1 MSTPTKP
8 ICNAKSNGVQYY
20 TTNPLENAS
29 NFVGGMS
36 GISSVLVSLF
46 MFLVI
51 FFAAY
56 ASRGFDALTI
66 VLGIF
71 IILSLISLIW
81 NYFSLKQKPDGYTED
96 CESNP
101 RFN

>member
-1 MSTPTKP
+1 MSTATKP

-20 TTNPLENAS
+20 TTNPIGDAS
-29 NFVGGMS
+29 NFIGGMS
-36 GISSVLVSLF
+36 GISSVLVSLVV
-46 MFLVI
+46 FLVI
-51 FFAAY
+51 FFTAY

-66 VLGIF
+66 GLGVF

-81 NYFSLKQKPDGYTED
+81 NYFLMKKKPDGYTED